1 MVALLPQEETTED
14 GMQLAPP
21 GFNAIVLPFADE
33 VREVKATEEGDVK
46 QEGWLTL
53 ISFMGNERE
62 VLVLRKRMVIIASA
76 RAAVGGGGVLMSC
89 IGEVI
94 RCDHRPSHLC
104 NAGTEHVGFSPTRQ
118 ILRAPSAMRREVFG
132 ESHEG

>member
-33 VREVKATEEGDVK
+33 VREAKATEEGDVK

-76 RAAVGGGGVLMSC
+76 RAAVGGGGVL
-89 IGEVI
+89 
-94 RCDHRPSHLC
+94 
-104 NAGTEHVGFSPTRQ
+104 
-118 ILRAPSAMRREVFG
+118 
-132 ESHEG
+132 